1 MSILQWVS
9 FLSISDDGNILKK
22 CVIIIKRFP
31 NTKYW
36 AIVIITKLFLL
47 VDSNEVFLP
56 ACHQSEKK
64 KLKQNKEIKFVLI
77 TYKSIT
83 CLKLYIIST

>member
-64 KLKQNKEIKFVLI
+64 NRKKIKKLN
-77 TYKSIT
+77 
-83 CLKLYIIST
+83 LYL